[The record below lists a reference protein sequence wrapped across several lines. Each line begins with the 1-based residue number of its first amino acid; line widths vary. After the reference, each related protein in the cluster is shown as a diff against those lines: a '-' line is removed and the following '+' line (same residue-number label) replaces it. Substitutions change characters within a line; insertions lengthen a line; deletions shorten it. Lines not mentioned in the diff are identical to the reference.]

1 MFITKSILYNN
12 YYTLFNNSSQAYRQE
27 VINTKSVEGGLND
40 DLHALFA
47 SLAGD
52 ATAAAGPS
60 APLASSPPSTSVV
73 SSTPKRGEME
83 LPEQDDRI
91 LSHEK
96 LVLKTGKMCF
106 LQNSSKFK
114 N

>member
-1 MFITKSILYNN
+1 M
-12 YYTLFNNSSQAYRQE
+12 QAYRQE
-27 VINTKSVEGGLND
+27 VINTKSGEGALND

-60 APLASSPPSTSVV
+60 ATLASSPPSASMVT
-73 SSTPKRGEME
+73 STPKRGKMG
-83 LPEQDDRI
+83 LPEHEDRI

-96 LVLKTGKMCF
+96 LVSKTGKNVLASEF
-106 LQNSSKFK
+106 FTI
-114 N
+114 

>member
-1 MFITKSILYNN
+1 MIITKSG
-12 YYTLFNNSSQAYRQE
+12 
-27 VINTKSVEGGLND
+27 EGGLND

-60 APLASSPPSTSVV
+60 ATLASSPPSTSVIA
-73 SSTPKRGEME
+73 STPKRGEMG
-83 LPEQDDRI
+83 LPQHDDRI
-91 LSHEK
+91 LSHQK
-96 LVLKTGKMCF
+96 LILKTGKMCF
-106 LQNSSKFK
+106 LQNSLKFK

>member
-1 MFITKSILYNN
+1 M
-12 YYTLFNNSSQAYRQE
+12 QAYRQE
-27 VINTKSVEGGLND
+27 VINTKSGEGGLND

-60 APLASSPPSTSVV
+60 VPLSSSPPSTSVIA
-73 SSTPKRGEME
+73 STPKRGEMG
-83 LPEQDDRI
+83 LPAHDDRI
-91 LSHEK
+91 LSH
-96 LVLKTGKMCF
+96 
-106 LQNSSKFK
+106 K